1 MASELHPPRQGEE
14 GSLHVVIEQDE
25 NFKFGGP
32 KLYHSTQ
39 AVVCWLCIRGR
50 WFALKVSAVKTR
62 VPLLV
67 SRPALAALGMTY
79 RMDTN
84 EADFAALGLHG
95 IKLGFTT
102 SGHPKMEALDFT
114 GVGGDNHWPDR
125 VDWSVTEVFVPAQ
138 AGIQEQGPQNREVY
152 MVRDGSASGGHG
164 VGRLFY
170 EKVDDATRELMTRQ
184 DLPHESFL
192 NWWRSH
198 DTHRDFWVETEN
210 YMDRIHVVPRRHM
223 FNPTAWNTNNQ
234 SLKQRLLSCLHESC
248 ETTCISCTAVCMPM
262 VFNHNWKNSKLE
274 HVNYVWIG
282 RSRFKRRTATSN
294 PIREVIPE
302 KIPYANV
309 HGEDAMEDEQGR
321 DRGCAAGDEGSLQE
335 GVDIARVEGH
345 VDRGAGGS
353 RTWQAQVAGP
363 VVYEVGDPVATGQL
377 YQGNPDEAPPGQCP
391 TDTRGGGELRPLQ
404 GVQVQGGAR
413 GLPGVGDGGGCR
425 EQEPQLGSGPVGKVG
440 TGQGFD
446 RRVVG
451 GLCGSGGCGGGT
463 TSTESRPE
471 SGSKAYPGG
480 EEGDPQDH
488 GGEQEHAHEQDSAD
502 LRCGGTELVGGGPIH
517 GRGDQGL
524 GGSPCSDED
533 SEGGREEEGRGHQ
546 EQEEVIDVGTG
557 RSKTSRKKREY
568 WARIK
573 ALKMARRQRKLE
585 LGEASD
591 EEIEDYEAD
600 LDKDAQHEV
609 FYVDVDDFEETADV
623 KYPKVNL
630 KYPQDYEQLR
640 RLPHRKVKRTTKK
653 RVQCMA
659 KKVLTCLMTQVVA
672 MATPVAQEFKEA
684 VADPVRDFWWAA
696 TGHRHSDK
704 PVLLELFAGSAHM
717 TTEFAR
723 RGYNVLE
730 PRDIVYGHDLF
741 DEYQQESVIHD
752 IRTFKPRLLWVALP
766 CTAWSP
772 WQRLNFAQRMR
783 QLRKMRRIQKKLVR
797 FAIRCVEVQLGN
809 GGEVIMEHPRDS
821 DMWKD
826 EDMEEILHDDW
837 WTRVDVD
844 MCRYNL
850 RALSDNG
857 LLKKPTRLMVSD
869 ERMATVLKKNCRGDH
884 NHTPTA
890 GRNTKAAGVYTKE
903 FCATVVRAFRRLDG
917 LWAAEGE
924 MNWEAF
930 AASAESKPLEVREE
944 EVGGASGIYLP
955 ENVPKHI
962 TKALRRIHQ
971 NLGHPSNRD
980 LARHLRLSGAA
991 EEASRR
997 QNRYTVRLARD

>member
-1 MASELHPPRQGEE
+1 MDRRQ
-14 GSLHVVIEQDE
+14 
-25 NFKFGGP
+25 
-32 KLYHSTQ
+32 
-39 AVVCWLCIRGR
+39 
-50 WFALKVSAVKTR
+50 
-62 VPLLV
+62 
-67 SRPALAALGMTY
+67 
-79 RMDTN
+79 
-84 EADFAALGLHG
+84 
-95 IKLGFTT
+95 
-102 SGHPKMEALDFT
+102 
-114 GVGGDNHWPDR
+114 
-125 VDWSVTEVFVPAQ
+125 
-138 AGIQEQGPQNREVY
+138 
-152 MVRDGSASGGHG
+152 GGHG

-210 YMDRIHVVPRRHM
+210 YMDRIHVVPRRRM

-363 VVYEVGDPVATGQL
+363 VVYEVGGTGGQVSGRRDPVATGQL

-451 GLCGSGGCGGGT
+451 RLCGSGGCGGGT

-480 EEGDPQDH
+480 EEGDPHGH

-502 LRCGGTELVGGGPIH
+502 LRCGGTELVGSGPVH

-524 GGSPCSDED
+524 GGTPCSDED

-573 ALKMARRQRKLE
+573 KLKMARRQRKLE

-609 FYVDVDDFEETADV
+609 FYVDVDDFEETTDV

-741 DEYQQESVIHD
+741 DE
-752 IRTFKPRLLWVALP
+752 
-766 CTAWSP
+766 
-772 WQRLNFAQRMR
+772 
-783 QLRKMRRIQKKLVR
+783 
-797 FAIRCVEVQLGN
+797 
-809 GGEVIMEHPRDS
+809 
-821 DMWKD
+821 
-826 EDMEEILHDDW
+826 
-837 WTRVDVD
+837 
-844 MCRYNL
+844 
-850 RALSDNG
+850 
-857 LLKKPTRLMVSD
+857 
-869 ERMATVLKKNCRGDH
+869 
-884 NHTPTA
+884 
-890 GRNTKAAGVYTKE
+890 
-903 FCATVVRAFRRLDG
+903 
-917 LWAAEGE
+917 
-924 MNWEAF
+924 
-930 AASAESKPLEVREE
+930 
-944 EVGGASGIYLP
+944 
-955 ENVPKHI
+955 
-962 TKALRRIHQ
+962 
-971 NLGHPSNRD
+971 
-980 LARHLRLSGAA
+980 
-991 EEASRR
+991 
-997 QNRYTVRLARD
+997 